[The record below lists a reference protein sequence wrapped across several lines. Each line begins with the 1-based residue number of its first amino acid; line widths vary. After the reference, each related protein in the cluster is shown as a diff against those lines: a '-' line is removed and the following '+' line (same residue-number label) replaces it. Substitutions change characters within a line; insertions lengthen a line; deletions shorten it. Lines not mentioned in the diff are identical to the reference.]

1 MNLRRSSLGNRVERI
16 ERELFTLKSLVD
28 DLSDDQ
34 TQIRHT
40 QRQIVD
46 AIVKFNDVLKEMKAD
61 VERLKVQIGHK
72 T

>member
-34 TQIRHT
+34 AQIRQT

-46 AIVKFNDVLKEMKAD
+46 AIVKLNDVLKEMKAD
-61 VERLKVQIGHK
+61 VERLKAR
-72 T
+72 